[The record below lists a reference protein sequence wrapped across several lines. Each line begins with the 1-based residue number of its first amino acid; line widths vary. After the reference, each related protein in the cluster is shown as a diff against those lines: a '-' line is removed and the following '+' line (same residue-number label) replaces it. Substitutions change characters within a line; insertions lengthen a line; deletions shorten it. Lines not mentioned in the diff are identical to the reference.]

1 MATEVALGVVR
12 SHRRMA
18 GVANEGFS
26 FRAFVE
32 LALRVWKRYTGEKMQ
47 LFSQVWVLLLATEIA
62 NLGCVGVSVCAVC
75 VKF

>member
-1 MATEVALGVVR
+1 
-12 SHRRMA
+12 
-18 GVANEGFS
+18 
-26 FRAFVE
+26 
-32 LALRVWKRYTGEKMQ
+32 MQ